1 MRSTGPHACLA
12 CLVLGLG
19 LGLVLVSTAGV
30 ARAAPPDAVLQPEEV
45 LVDEVVAVVNKHV
58 ITLSKVRQESALIL
72 VERRGEAGLSHQV
85 TKAFMS
91 QVLDFLINQQVL
103 LDEARRVKLPQVS
116 DEEIRRLLSGFK
128 ARFLDAETFARF
140 LFAHSMTEDGIV
152 KVLVRHLR
160 VERLKES
167 KVRSIP
173 KLSEDRVRS
182 YYEANR
188 ARFGGAD
195 YKTVAEAIRH
205 RLAGERKDKELARWV
220 WALRRRAEVKVLVEI
235 AHAEGDA
242 P

>member
-1 MRSTGPHACLA
+1 M
-12 CLVLGLG
+12 
-19 LGLVLVSTAGV
+19 GLVLASTAGV
-30 ARAAPPDAVLQPEEV
+30 GLAAPSGEVSQPEEV

-72 VERRGEAGLSHQV
+72 VERRGEEGLAHQI

-140 LFAHSMTEDGIV
+140 LFTHSMTEDGIIE
-152 KVLVRHLR
+152 VLVRHLR

-173 KLSEDRVRS
+173 KLSEAAVRS
-182 YYEANR
+182 YYEANQ

-195 YKTVAEAIRH
+195 YQTVAEAIRH

-220 WALRRRAEVKVLVEI
+220 WALRRRAEVKVLVEM
-235 AHAEGDA
+235 AHVEGDA